1 MTRQTSSAPERS
13 DFDADAWI
21 TKWHSERAPYWSF
34 LLVHVNEPLKED
46 DGVSVYVFPHLDARD
61 MHGCFWDSRYRD
73 KGYEVARCL
82 LNEGLVNLLS
92 AHVSTRQGSIGVH
105 LERRFTLRLP
115 GSSLPASS
123 GNVAA
128 SPGGT
133 LGRGAGGVAA
143 GNAR

>member
-61 MHGCFWDSRYRD
+61 LHGCFWDSRYRD

-82 LNEGLVNLLS
+82 LNERLT
-92 AHVSTRQGSIGVH
+92 AHTAALPKH
-105 LERRFTLRLP
+105 APRRLKLQAIVADNPLR
-115 GSSLPASS
+115 
-123 GNVAA
+123 
-128 SPGGT
+128 
-133 LGRGAGGVAA
+133 
-143 GNAR
+143 